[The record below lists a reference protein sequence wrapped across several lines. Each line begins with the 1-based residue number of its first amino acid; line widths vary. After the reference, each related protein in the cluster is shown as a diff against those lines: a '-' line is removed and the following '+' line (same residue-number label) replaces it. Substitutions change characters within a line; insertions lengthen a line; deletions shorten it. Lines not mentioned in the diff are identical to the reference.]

1 MAKFY
6 DEFYR
11 QEETGH
17 DELVI
22 RCITDESIRGKIIPD
37 TISFKGQMQVL
48 NCGSKHFP
56 KNSELPIY
64 LVGKDGDITKIT
76 KESLQYDKIRAEIL
90 NEKDCC
96 IYQNQTYTMKDMDK
110 LIKCIPY
117 ESTRNELLKEFY
129 DNPHSFKNFKLRWY
143 LNDFYYAKKKQDCF
157 DKDTCNKKDS
167 CKWLNELYYKNEFF
181 ISERKEV
188 EIKCNAEY
196 KYQTEVVCRNGSFIV
211 GYADLLFSVRPENP
225 MKNLKVFSDNVEIS
239 PKFYNKNDSLLTY
252 GTNEFSILV
261 EVKPQIKDVGSIT
274 RQLKTYRELLSQSN
288 IEKTVIVTYSDISD
302 GARMLLK
309 NEGIDCITVER

>member
-6 DEFYR
+6 DEFYK

-76 KESLQYDKIRAEIL
+76 NESLWFYK
-90 NEKDCC
+90 NEYNNYK
-96 IYQNQTYTMKDMDK
+96 Q
-110 LIKCIPY
+110 
-117 ESTRNELLKEFY
+117 
-129 DNPHSFKNFKLRWY
+129 
-143 LNDFYYAKKKQDCF
+143 KKQDCF

-188 EIKCNAEY
+188 EIKCNTEY